1 MINAFLI
8 IIYTFLFFI
17 SIIGYG
23 LIFSKII
30 SLSINKNSTQLNY
43 GEIGLFSLGILIP
56 LSIVTHLLIPINFYV
71 TIFFFFIGLF
81 FCIYEL
87 NLIRNYKKLFFL
99 LFIIFLFFSYLI
111 INTHHDDFYY
121 YHLPY
126 LNIILIFKNNLV

>member
-56 LSIVTHLLIPINFYV
+56 LSIVTHLLITINFY
-71 TIFFFFIGLF
+71 
-81 FCIYEL
+81 
-87 NLIRNYKKLFFL
+87 KL
-99 LFIIFLFFSYLI
+99 
-111 INTHHDDFYY
+111 
-121 YHLPY
+121 
-126 LNIILIFKNNLV
+126 